1 MTVAEESADAVLR
14 VYEDLLGQWPDCAA
28 KAWCAAHPPSREDAD
43 AVVCA
48 AGSRTLAKAA

>member
-1 MTVAEESADAVLR
+1 MIAEESADAVLR

-43 AVVCA
+43 AVVCG
-48 AGSRTLAKAA
+48 AGRALAKAA